1 MAIAIDI
8 PNISISSV
16 QKSYNRG
23 MTTENNKNSRFEMR
37 LTQEQRSR
45 IDQAAESK
53 GLTASQWALSNLLA
67 AADRDIHE
75 AHIIRL
81 NNQAWND
88 FTAALDEPMGPRLTE
103 LLESDPIWT

>member
-1 MAIAIDI
+1 MAIAFDI

-16 QKSYNRG
+16 QKPYNRG

-53 GLTASQWALSNLLA
+53 GLTSSQWALSNLLA

-75 AHIIRL
+75 AHIIRP

>member
-8 PNISISSV
+8 PHTPIVSV
-16 QKSYNRG
+16 QKSYNRS

-37 LTQEQRSR
+37 LTYEQRSI

-53 GLTASQWALSNLLA
+53 GMTSLQWALSNLLA

>member
-16 QKSYNRG
+16 QKPYNRG

-88 FTAALDEPMGPRLTE
+88 FTDALDEPMGPRLTE